1 MNFFGH
7 AAVARWAFA
16 QPEVLFGAML
26 PDFVGMIGALPPKI
40 LSPLLRAGVDH
51 HHRTDDVFHRART
64 FRQLSGTAARHLQ
77 SFGLRRGSALAV
89 AHVGVE
95 LLIDC
100 TLGQDPVVCDDYLAA
115 IHAGAPDRLH
125 GGLEWATLEERH
137 RFDRLREVL
146 IDRGLTVTHPAPDR
160 LARRL
165 QRVLAGRPR
174 LELADAD
181 CRVVE
186 DWARGSYGVVST
198 AVPTLLGELHA
209 ELDRAATSEAAQ

>member
-7 AAVARWAFA
+7 AVVARWASA

-26 PDFVGMIGALPPKI
+26 PDFVGMIRALPPKI
-40 LSPLLRAGVDH
+40 TSPLLSAGVDH
-51 HHRTDDVFHRART
+51 HHRTDDVFHRTRT
-64 FRQLSGTAARHLQ
+64 FRKLSGTAARHLQ

-100 TLGQDPVVCDDYLAA
+100 TLGRDPVACDDYLAA
-115 IHAGAPDRLH
+115 IHAGAPHRLR
-125 GGLEWATLEERH
+125 GGLEWATLDERR
-137 RFDRLREVL
+137 RFDRVREVL
-146 IDRGLTVTHPAPDR
+146 LDRGLTVTHPAPDR

-174 LELADAD
+174 LELAAAD

-186 DWARGSYGVVST
+186 DWARGCYGIVST
-198 AVPTLLGELHA
+198 AVPTLLGELRA
-209 ELDRAATSEAAQ
+209 GLDRVAVGEAAQ